1 MNLKKLFVSLTLFV
15 SVMSL
20 SSFGI
25 KAYVDYEV
33 LNTLEDMKE
42 WVEYDITECT
52 DSSMIIK
59 LETYKLNLDFCIKK
73 LRNQNSHPKS
83 LPDDNDC

>member
-15 SVMSL
+15 SVISL

-33 LNTLEDMKE
+33 LNT
-42 WVEYDITECT
+42 
-52 DSSMIIK
+52 S
-59 LETYKLNLDFCIKK
+59 
-73 LRNQNSHPKS
+73 
-83 LPDDNDC
+83 